1 MQAAEVEREARAAFA
16 RGDETEACRRLEAL
30 LAEQPGCYAQRCLLG
45 FIHQQA
51 GRLVQ
56 ARTAYEAARA
66 IAPPSRELEQNL
78 GQVYLRLGEAPLALA
93 AFEAALQLAP
103 EALDLLDAVAAARQ
117 AACDLPGALV
127 CYERILRRDPQ
138 HVPAFVGMAEA
149 FADRGWNDDAR
160 RSLETALSIEP
171 GHPPA
176 LNLMGV
182 LVIKIKSGVDYM
194 LAAIAVSLLVKIFL
208 MAVFS
213 RAVGVNP
220 FLITPESAT
229 ELLGSMSHVL
239 TRGGVAVS
247 QQTIK
252 EYAEAMVSTVTLMM
266 PSMLI
271 LFAAIDSITAYAL
284 TRLYFKRAGGFKLPS
299 LPPFGYWRFPK
310 NIFWALLAALVLDM
324 ASKAFPDEYLYK
336 MLSVNL
342 MDGAGSLGFALGS
355 TGFGWADPGGGCGPW
370 ATCGADLPLFPA
382 CCAAFPG

>member
-1 MQAAEVEREARAAFA
+1 MMKGKILLEWFFWILLSVLLFTAGIEIAFLSPVIILAAPVPMMILTCKMGSRTGSLGALCGTGLVYMTMGPVSAFMYTCEF
-16 RGDETEACRRLEAL
+16 G
-30 LAEQPGCYAQRCLLG
+30 LLG
-45 FIHQQA
+45 
-51 GRLVQ
+51 L
-56 ARTAYEAARA
+56 
-66 IAPPSRELEQNL
+66 
-78 GQVYLRLGEAPLALA
+78 
-93 AFEAALQLAP
+93 
-103 EALDLLDAVAAARQ
+103 
-117 AACDLPGALV
+117 
-127 CYERILRRDPQ
+127 
-138 HVPAFVGMAEA
+138 
-149 FADRGWNDDAR
+149 
-160 RSLETALSIEP
+160 
-171 GHPPA
+171 
-176 LNLMGV
+176 LMGV

-324 ASKAFPDEYLYK
+324 ASKAFPDEYLYR

-342 MDGAGSLGFALGS
+342 MEVLRGVFLIEGLSLLWYFMTARRAPKAVKTTLVLVCALFAPVSYILSMIGI
-355 TGFGWADPGGGCGPW
+355 FDIWY
-370 ATCGADLPLFPA
+370 DLRKRIKLRRK
-382 CCAAFPG
+382 